1 MPETAITYIGGPTAL
16 IEYAGLRVVTD
27 PTFDPP
33 QEYPEPGESSLVKT
47 QGPAVSA
54 AAIWP
59 VDLVLLSH
67 HLHKDNLDYE
77 GLELVAR
84 GPLTMSTREA
94 ASELWGG
101 SVLGFDNWES
111 HKIGEVTVTVVP
123 ALHGPPGSEK
133 LLGTVVGF
141 VLEAS
146 GNPTLYVSGD
156 NASVPLVEQIA
167 GRFPD
172 IEIAVLFA
180 GAARVP
186 ELDATLTMTSTDA
199 ARAVDI
205 LSPRV
210 VVGLHTEDWEHFS
223 EGRAELEAAL
233 APTGLLV
240 ATPRG
245 ERVEL

>member
-1 MPETAITYIGGPTAL
+1 MPTTAITYIGGPTAL

-47 QGPAVSA
+47 QGPAVSP

-84 GPLTMSTREA
+84 GPLTVSTREA
-94 ASELWGG
+94 ASDLWGG

-111 HKIGEVTVTVVP
+111 HEIGEVTVTVVP
-123 ALHGPPGSEK
+123 ALHGPPGSER

-141 VLEAS
+141 VLEAP

-186 ELDATLTMTSTDA
+186 ELDATLTMTSEDA